1 MNPHLVTAAADEA
14 YVPPEARVADVELSM
29 ATVPSAQQV
38 SDLLAGHR
46 YGVRRTQISYWEC
59 RLHTRLA
66 RRQARQRYW
75 AAAVERSGLAVERAR
90 SNLAD
95 TPAVRRPYGR
105 FGAILATGLLML
117 ASFFTISSILASAD
131 LPPLE
136 AWLLP
141 LAFGPVFV
149 LATKTAVSTWLSS
162 APSDRLPT
170 PTQRLTSW
178 IIGPCLAIASLS
190 LVSGVAMKSVAVG
203 ALVPLTDGVSQLSS
217 VLMFAGLALG
227 ELAGAAAL
235 AARQHRPGARAYTA
249 ARDQYRRGMI
259 INELGHARL
268 RAAESSADAAAQA
281 LAVHLERKNGRARLA
296 LVSGWTRAAQHSRN
310 GDGLLGRVEI
320 SPISITRP

>member
-14 YVPPEARVADVELSM
+14 YVPPEPRVADVELSM

-46 YGVRRTQISYWEC
+46 HGVRRTQSSYWDR

-105 FGAILATGLLML
+105 FGAILG
-117 ASFFTISSILASAD
+117 
-131 LPPLE
+131 
-136 AWLLP
+136 
-141 LAFGPVFV
+141 
-149 LATKTAVSTWLSS
+149 
-162 APSDRLPT
+162 
-170 PTQRLTSW
+170 
-178 IIGPCLAIASLS
+178 
-190 LVSGVAMKSVAVG
+190 GVAMKSVAVG

-249 ARDQYRRGMI
+249 ACDQYRRGMI
-259 INELGHARL
+259 INELAHARL
-268 RAAESSADAAAQA
+268 RVAESSADAAAQA
-281 LAVHLERKNGRARLA
+281 LAVHLERKEGRARLA
-296 LVSGWTRAAQHSRN
+296 LVSGWTRAVQHSRN

-320 SPISITRP
+320 PPISITRP